1 MRPGVTM
8 SAALRSVALALLV
21 WGCANAGNPGTG
33 PGDDAPKID
42 AAVPHDG
49 HQTDTPPPLDAPMI
63 DAPLAADAAADASTM
78 GGFCAVNGD
87 CTTTGECCFAISGAG
102 LCVPGT
108 VIGSGCLPM

>member
-1 MRPGVTM
+1 M
-8 SAALRSVALALLV
+8 SAALRTVALALLV
-21 WGCANAGNPGTG
+21 GGCANAGNPGTG

-49 HQTDTPPPLDAPMI
+49 HQTDTPPPIDAPMI

-78 GGFCAVNGD
+78 GGFCAGNGD

-102 LCVPGT
+102 VCVPGT